1 MSDCVAIVSG
11 GMDSVTLLYYLVKVK
26 GRQPAVISFKYGQK
40 HVKEITLA
48 GEHAR
53 LLGLTDHLV
62 CDLSHMR
69 DLFKTSAL
77 VSSDLAVPTMQQV
90 QGDSQ
95 PATYV
100 PNRNMIFLSLAA
112 AYAESHQASEVFYGA
127 QRHDLYGYWDTTLE
141 FLEQVNQVYSLNRK
155 TPIRIEAPFVTYSKA
170 DILREGF
177 ALGVDYGKT
186 WSCYQGDRVACG
198 ICPTCAE
205 RLAAFKE
212 VGETDPVPYQS

>member
-1 MSDCVAIVSG
+1 
-11 GMDSVTLLYYLVKVK
+11 MDSVTLLYYLIKVK

-40 HVKEITLA
+40 HVKEVILA

-53 LLGLTDHLV
+53 LLGLTDHFV
-62 CDLSHMR
+62 CDLSPMH

-90 QGDSQ
+90 LGDSQ
-95 PATYV
+95 PVTYV

-112 AYAESHQASEVFYGA
+112 AYAESHAASEVFYGA
-127 QRHDLYGYWDTTLE
+127 QKHDLYGYWDTTLE
-141 FLEQVNQVYSLNRK
+141 FLEQINHVYRLNRK
-155 TPIRIEAPFVTYSKA
+155 TPIRIEAPFVTFSKA

-186 WSCYQGDRVACG
+186 WSCYQGDSVACG

-212 VGETDPVPYQS
+212 VGKTDPIPYQS

>member
-1 MSDCVAIVSG
+1 
-11 GMDSVTLLYYLVKVK
+11 MDSVTLLYYLVKVK

-40 HVKEITLA
+40 HVKEIALA
-48 GEHAR
+48 GEHVR
-53 LLGLTDHLV
+53 LLGLADHLV
-62 CDLSHMR
+62 CDLSPMR

-95 PATYV
+95 PVTYV

-112 AYAESHQASEVFYGA
+112 AYAESHEASEVFYGA
-127 QRHDLYGYWDTTLE
+127 QKHDFYGYWDTTLE
-141 FLEQVNQVYSLNRK
+141 FLEQINQVYSLNRK
-155 TPIRIEAPFVTYSKA
+155 TPIRIEAPFVTFSKA

-186 WSCYQGDRVACG
+186 WSCYQGDSVACG

-212 VGETDPVPYQS
+212 VGETDPVPYQSL

>member
-1 MSDCVAIVSG
+1 
-11 GMDSVTLLYYLVKVK
+11 MDSVTLLYYLIKIK

-40 HVKEITLA
+40 HIKEVTLV
-48 GEHAR
+48 GEHVR

-62 CDLSHMR
+62 CDLSTMR

-77 VSSDLAVPTMQQV
+77 VSRDLAVPTMQQV

-95 PATYV
+95 PVTYV

-112 AYAESHQASEVFYGA
+112 AYAESHAASEVFYGA
-127 QRHDLYGYWDTTLE
+127 QKHDLYGYWDTTLE
-141 FLEQVNQVYSLNRK
+141 FLEQINQVYSLNRK

-170 DILREGF
+170 DILHKGF
-177 ALGVDYGKT
+177 ALGVDYAKT
-186 WSCYQGDRVACG
+186 WSCYQGDSVACG
-198 ICPTCAE
+198 VCPTCAE